1 MAAAVKIRVG
11 TEGTR
16 MAKLELSE
24 ETKAGIEQ
32 IKEADLLIAV
42 AVPVEADQLRAAAS
56 EAVLRMGGPAM
67 SSQRIV
73 VAFPNLSGGEPPEQA
88 NIAPQPMETDSGLRF
103 VPYSLPPASPSKIP
117 WLPAASTYQAVFAM
131 AREWGVSACA
141 VIGLDLA
148 ALHTN
153 FLGPMMAP
161 VLEKRCELAM
171 PLYALGKFDGLLN
184 SSILAPLTRALY
196 RRRVRFPLAPDFC
209 LSSKMIPGL
218 EAALQRTTAQGQT
231 LFWPATEAAIRDCG
245 TCQVHVDTRHLPQ
258 ADGIDLSTVLAQT
271 VGPLFAEMAT
281 NAPLWQRIRG
291 SQPVETY
298 GGAGAT
304 PPDTAHADTSPM
316 LETFQLGFRNLQEVW
331 SLVLP
336 PVTLLELKRLARPST
351 SRFPLPGGPWVRI
364 IYDFALASRLRT
376 ISRAHL
382 LGALTPLYLGWVASY
397 ALEVGNASP
406 AEAEQRVEKLA
417 RAYEDG
423 KPYLLSRWRWPDRF
437 NP

>member
-1 MAAAVKIRVG
+1 
-11 TEGTR
+11 

-42 AVPVEADQLRAAAS
+42 AVPVEADQLRAAAT
-56 EAVLRMGGPAM
+56 EAVLRMGGSGL
-67 SSQRIV
+67 SSQRTV
-73 VAFPNLSGGEPPEQA
+73 VAFPGLSGGEGAEKATKDLEPVDTE
-88 NIAPQPMETDSGLRF
+88 SGLRF
-103 VPYSLPPASPSKIP
+103 VPYSLPPGSPSRIS
-117 WLPAASTYQAVFAM
+117 WLPDASTYQALFAM

-196 RRRVRFPLAPDFC
+196 GRRVRFPLAPDFC
-209 LSSKMIPGL
+209 LSAKMIPEL
-218 EAALQRTTAQGQT
+218 EVALQRTTAQGQT

-245 TCQVHVDTRHLPQ
+245 TCQVHVDTRHLPP
-258 ADGIDLSTVLAQT
+258 ADGVDLSTVLAQT

-281 NAPLWQRIRG
+281 NAPLWQRVRG

-298 GGAGAT
+298 GAAVA
-304 PPDTAHADTSPM
+304 PPADAAHADTSPM

-351 SRFPLPGGPWVRI
+351 ERFHMPDELWVRI
-364 IYDFALASRLRT
+364 VYDFALAYRLRT
-376 ISRAHL
+376 ISRTHL

-397 ALEVGNASP
+397 ALEVANCSA
-406 AEAEQRVEKLA
+406 ADAEQRLERLA